1 MKKIALAAAAL
12 LAVTGAALAEN
23 PNVGGSD
30 INVIAQEQLDNNH
43 TSSIRHSA
51 AYELLNPGV
60 NAVTAQDQAI
70 EHRRDF
76 FGNR

>member
-12 LAVTGAALAEN
+12 LAVTGGALAEN

-43 TSSIRHSA
+43 TSSVQHSA
-51 AYELLNPGV
+51 AYELLNPDAD
-60 NAVTAQDQAI
+60 AVAAQDRVVDQ
-70 EHRRDF
+70 RRDL

>member
-30 INVIAQEQLDNNH
+30 INVIAQEQLDTNL

-51 AYELLNPGV
+51 AHELLNPGV

-70 EHRRDF
+70 EHRRDL